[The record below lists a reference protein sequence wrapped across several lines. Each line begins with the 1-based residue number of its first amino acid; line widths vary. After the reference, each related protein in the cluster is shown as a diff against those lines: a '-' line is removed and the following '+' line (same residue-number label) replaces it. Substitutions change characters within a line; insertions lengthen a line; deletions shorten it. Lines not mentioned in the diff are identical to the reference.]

1 MPLRRGLGLSTAFAF
16 PLAFPLACALAC
28 APASQPPKPPDPSP
42 NALDSCTFAKGG
54 TTPDDAAQLL
64 PWPTRSIPDL
74 KGLTRGAFNIE
85 GDVED
90 VFVPAACPPGEM
102 CTDQPPH
109 VIVNEKSR
117 EEWVTNPRQLA
128 IVVRDPSKL
137 KSGVRYRM
145 SIVLCGTKQ
154 IGASINEA
162 EMRAYVEVVK

>member
-1 MPLRRGLGLSTAFAF
+1 MGLRGIGFAVAFAIGCGGGAQ
-16 PLAFPLACALAC
+16 PVRTPE
-28 APASQPPKPPDPSP
+28 PA
-42 NALDSCTFAKGG
+42 AGGLETCTFSKGG
-54 TTPDDAAQLL
+54 NMPDDAPQLL
-64 PWPTRSIPDL
+64 PWPTRSIADL
-74 KGLTRGAFNIE
+74 KGVTSGGYNTE

-90 VFVPAACPPGEM
+90 IFVPTPCPPGEM

-128 IVVRDPSKL
+128 LVVRDPTKL

-145 SIVLCGTKQ
+145 SIAVCGTRQ
-154 IGASINEA
+154 LGASVNEG